1 MRTRTFSRT
10 LFSAYRMQKL
20 WTKRKTGPLD
30 GCSMHILVIDDD
42 DQTARIVSQS
52 LVDQGHTVE
61 VANDGQT
68 GLKHAA
74 VGGFDVLVIDRM
86 LPGLDGLSIVQRLRS
101 MKVTSAILF
110 LTAVGGIEDR
120 IEGFENGA
128 DDYLVKPFALG
139 ELVARVSALGRRP
152 PTSYEEFL
160 FKIADLEVNLIKR
173 EVKRAGEII
182 HLQPREFRMLEIL
195 LRNGGRV
202 VTRSMLLEQVWDLE
216 LDPKT
221 SIVQT
226 NVSRLRLKI
235 DRPGDIPLIR
245 TIRGLGYRID
255 DKD

>member
-1 MRTRTFSRT
+1 MR
-10 LFSAYRMQKL
+10 
-20 WTKRKTGPLD
+20 
-30 GCSMHILVIDDD
+30 ILLIEDD
-42 DQTARIVSQS
+42 DQTAKLVKQS
-52 LVDQGHTVE
+52 LVKHGYDVD
-61 VANDGQT
+61 VSNDGQT
-68 GLKHAA
+68 GFKHAI

-86 LPGLDGLSIVQRLRS
+86 LPGMDGLSIVQRLRAARIS
-101 MKVTSAILF
+101 SPILF

-120 IEGFENGA
+120 IEGFESGA

-152 PTSYEEFL
+152 PIAHEDFH
-160 FKIADLEVNLIKR
+160 FKIADLEVDLIKR
-173 EVKRAGEII
+173 EVKRGGEII
-182 HLQPREFRMLEIL
+182 RLQPREFRMLEIL
-195 LRNGGRV
+195 VRNRGRV

-235 DRPGDIPLIR
+235 DRPGDIPLLR
-245 TIRGLGYRID
+245 TVRGLGYRID

>member
-1 MRTRTFSRT
+1 
-10 LFSAYRMQKL
+10 
-20 WTKRKTGPLD
+20 
-30 GCSMHILVIDDD
+30 MHILIIEDDD
-42 DQTARIVSQS
+42 ETARLIRQS
-52 LVDQGHTVE
+52 LVDHGHNVE
-61 VANDGQT
+61 IANDGQK

-86 LPGLDGLSIVQRLRS
+86 LPSLDGLSIVQRLRS
-101 MKVTSAILF
+101 MNVTSAILF

-120 IEGFENGA
+120 IEGFESGA

-139 ELVARVSALGRRP
+139 ELVARVTALGRRP
-152 PTSYEEFL
+152 PSSYEEFL
-160 FKIADLEVNLIKR
+160 FKIADLEVNLIRR

-195 LRNGGRV
+195 LRNRGRV

-235 DRPGDIPLIR
+235 DRPGDTPLIR
-245 TIRGLGYRID
+245 TVRGLGYRID

>member
-1 MRTRTFSRT
+1 MR
-10 LFSAYRMQKL
+10 
-20 WTKRKTGPLD
+20 
-30 GCSMHILVIDDD
+30 ILLIEDD
-42 DQTARIVSQS
+42 DQTAKLVKQS
-52 LVDQGHTVE
+52 LVKHGYDVD
-61 VANDGQT
+61 VSNDGQI
-68 GLKHAA
+68 GFKHAV

-86 LPGLDGLSIVQRLRS
+86 LPGLDGLSIVQRLRAARVS
-101 MKVTSAILF
+101 SPILF

-120 IEGFENGA
+120 IEGFESGA

-139 ELVARVSALGRRP
+139 ELVARVAALGRRP
-152 PTSYEEFL
+152 PIAHEDFYYR
-160 FKIADLEVNLIKR
+160 IADLEVDLIKR
-173 EVKRAGEII
+173 EIKRGGEILR
-182 HLQPREFRMLEIL
+182 LQPREFRMLEIL
-195 LRNGGRV
+195 VRNRGRV

-245 TIRGLGYRID
+245 TVRGLGYRID

>member
-1 MRTRTFSRT
+1 
-10 LFSAYRMQKL
+10 MQ
-20 WTKRKTGPLD
+20 
-30 GCSMHILVIDDD
+30 ILIIEDDE
-42 DQTARIVSQS
+42 QTARLVKQS
-52 LVDQGHTVE
+52 LVEHGHNVE
-61 VANDGQT
+61 ISDNGES

-101 MKVTSAILF
+101 MNVTSAILF

-120 IEGFENGA
+120 IEGFESGA

-139 ELVARVSALGRRP
+139 ELVARVAALGRRP
-152 PTSYEEFL
+152 PISYEEFL
-160 FKIADLEVNLIKR
+160 FKIADLEVNLIRR

-182 HLQPREFRMLEIL
+182 HLQPREFRMLEVL
-195 LRNGGRV
+195 LRNRGRV
-202 VTRSMLLEQVWDLE
+202 VTRTMLLEQVWDLE

-245 TIRGLGYRID
+245 TVRGLGYRID

>member
-1 MRTRTFSRT
+1 
-10 LFSAYRMQKL
+10 MQ
-20 WTKRKTGPLD
+20 
-30 GCSMHILVIDDD
+30 ILIIEDDE
-42 DQTARIVSQS
+42 QTARLVKQS
-52 LVDQGHTVE
+52 LVEHGHNVE
-61 VANDGQT
+61 ISNNGES

-101 MKVTSAILF
+101 MNVTSAILF

-120 IEGFENGA
+120 IEGFESGA

-139 ELVARVSALGRRP
+139 ELVARVAALGRRP
-152 PTSYEEFL
+152 PISYEEFL
-160 FKIADLEVNLIKR
+160 FKIADLEVNLIRR

-182 HLQPREFRMLEIL
+182 HLQPREFRMLEVL
-195 LRNGGRV
+195 LRNRGRV
-202 VTRSMLLEQVWDLE
+202 VTRTMLLEQVWDLE

-235 DRPGDIPLIR
+235 DRSGDIPLIR
-245 TIRGLGYRID
+245 TVRGLGYRID